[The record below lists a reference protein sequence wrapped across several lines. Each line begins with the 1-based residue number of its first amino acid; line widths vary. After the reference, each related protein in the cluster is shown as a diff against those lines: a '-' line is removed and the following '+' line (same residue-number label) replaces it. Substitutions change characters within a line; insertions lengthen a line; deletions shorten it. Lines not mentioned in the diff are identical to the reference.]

1 MDDQE
6 KAGIFGRL
14 RLLYHSEKIRPPRPK
29 PIPEKAMFPELL
41 QQLRVMQRDDRAL
54 RESTAELFYR
64 QGKLAESYT
73 DDTVYT
79 LPVLHYYPTYKV
91 LSDNELRGYF
101 GWRTR
106 WRSGQKERTS
116 LSFAFIY
123 IYELLNGIGTTS
135 VADGYAKLTAFAKDY
150 GALDE
155 RVVSYL
161 DLWIRDYVLYHQMD
175 PSLLP
180 KDLGMVWDSA
190 LLVLLQYEKSKDD
203 EIFAALD
210 VFSTYHLSKSKLY
223 KSQSALVERLVGQL
237 YRKLQAYYQKKHRKK
252 TFVEEY
258 IGEAG
263 YTWLNLFDN
272 AVFLKQPDD
281 REFTVTLSPVYSVTN
296 RHGNWSERCYDYS
309 GKRLRK
315 LGKLMKTWD
324 SLLREKLDLPPIMAP
339 FGYKWLR
346 QLVEDTWA
354 EEVQRQK
361 LEEKRKVVFHFD
373 QLDTIRQEAAVTRER
388 LMTEEERQEELS
400 AVETIVPQ
408 KEEGPIAAPHE
419 ETATASEIAGKRP
432 WGLTEDEEAFLRC
445 LLYGKDTSWLS
456 TKGLMRSVLVD
467 AINEKCYEAFGDTV
481 LGAGEP
487 PCVLEDYAEEL
498 KETIKETVCQDK
510 EKN

>member
-1 MDDQE
+1 MP
-6 KAGIFGRL
+6 F
-14 RLLYHSEKIRPPRPK
+14 
-29 PIPEKAMFPELL
+29 
-41 QQLRVMQRDDRAL
+41 
-54 RESTAELFYR
+54 
-64 QGKLAESYT
+64 
-73 DDTVYT
+73 
-79 LPVLHYYPTYKV
+79 
-91 LSDNELRGYF
+91 
-101 GWRTR
+101 
-106 WRSGQKERTS
+106 
-116 LSFAFIY
+116 
-123 IYELLNGIGTTS
+123 
-135 VADGYAKLTAFAKDY
+135 
-150 GALDE
+150 
-155 RVVSYL
+155 
-161 DLWIRDYVLYHQMD
+161 
-175 PSLLP
+175 
-180 KDLGMVWDSA
+180 
-190 LLVLLQYEKSKDD
+190 
-203 EIFAALD
+203 
-210 VFSTYHLSKSKLY
+210 
-223 KSQSALVERLVGQL
+223 
-237 YRKLQAYYQKKHRKK
+237 
-252 TFVEEY
+252 
-258 IGEAG
+258 
-263 YTWLNLFDN
+263 
-272 AVFLKQPDD
+272 FLKQPDD